1 MSRSVLTHS
10 PRHVWSQLTFYVR
23 QKIISMYTPPKF
35 RVEDPE
41 QIRSF
46 IEENPFGLLLSL
58 DEFDI
63 HDTHTPFVHADDGRH
78 LLGHIAR
85 ANPQWKC
92 WKGGTTV
99 KVIFTGPHSYISP
112 RFYVS
117 DFAVPTWNYTAISIT
132 GHVKIIEDES
142 EVLQF
147 LDRLIADNES
157 SDEPWIL
164 DRTDERY
171 MALLSGIVVF
181 SVSMDTVEAS
191 FKMNQNKSEEDQ
203 RKVIASLTATGCPF
217 DRDVARV
224 MSKNIT
230 EAVQVVG
237 GNGG

>member
-1 MSRSVLTHS
+1 
-10 PRHVWSQLTFYVR
+10 
-23 QKIISMYTPPKF
+23 MYTPPKF
-35 RVEDPE
+35 RIEDPE
-41 QIRSF
+41 EIRSF
-46 IEENPFGLLLSL
+46 IEENSFGLLLSH
-58 DEFDI
+58 DGVDI
-63 HDTHTPFVHADDGRH
+63 HDTHTPFVHTENGRN
-78 LLGHIAR
+78 LVGHIAR
-85 ANPQWKC
+85 ANPQWKS
-92 WKGGTTV
+92 WKGGTAV

-117 DFAVPTWNYTAISIT
+117 EFAVPTWNYTAISIT
-132 GHVKIIEDES
+132 GHVTIIDDKS

-147 LDRLIADNES
+147 LDQLIANNES

-181 SVSMDTVEAS
+181 SISMDSVEAS
-191 FKMNQNKSEEDQ
+191 FKLNQNKSEEDQ
-203 RKVIASLTATGCPF
+203 RKVIASLTSTGCPF

-230 EAVQVVG
+230 EAEHVVG